1 MFKKEGEYMLKSL
14 KKARK
19 ILNRQTKRQRRRREK
34 YFLSLPICLRGR
46 VPNSQGNS
54 GSNRELEMEGHIEMD
69 GREKPAVKTQRQD
82 RKKSKG
88 YLQIECY
95 RQA

>member
-1 MFKKEGEYMLKSL
+1 MLKSL

-34 YFLSLPICLRGR
+34 YFLSLPISLRGR
-46 VPNSQGNS
+46 VPILKGTVEVT
-54 GSNRELEMEGHIEMD
+54 GELEMEGHIEMD
-69 GREKPAVKTQRQD
+69 GREEPAVKTQRQD

-88 YLQIECY
+88 YLQTVTD
-95 RQA
+95 RHVQRKKK